1 MNRFLGRLLPGRRA
15 PAAQAEMQ
23 AAVRDKEIAE
33 ESLRRVEAHLAQ
45 LVRNVTDYA
54 IFLLTPEGIVSTWNA
69 GAERI
74 KGYRAEEII
83 GQHFSAFYPPEVVAS
98 GWPQIEL
105 ERAARLGRH
114 EDEGWRIRKDGTRF
128 WANVLI
134 TAMRGADGSLEGFSK
149 ITRDL
154 TERMRNEERLR
165 QAAAQL
171 EVRIEERTAELE
183 HVNRSLQTEIEERTK
198 LERELR
204 HRVAD
209 LAEEDRRKNEFL
221 ATLAHELRNPLAPIQ
236 YAHEILRLEDHDPAR
251 RAEAHAILTRQLHQ
265 MVRLIDDLLDLSRIS
280 RNKLELRRERV
291 DLATV
296 LQDAAETAR
305 PLIEERRHRL
315 AIHHAEGPIVLHADR
330 ARLGQVFSNLLS
342 NAAKFTGHGGSIE
355 VTVTREGALGVVRVR
370 DTGIGIAPEM
380 LPRIF
385 DMFVQADRSLERT
398 QSGLGIGLTLV
409 QRIVQMHGG
418 LVDARSKG
426 RGTGSEFTIR
436 LPAEP
441 EAIATR
447 PTTPAEPTIAL
458 EPEGPRRRVLVADD
472 NEDAVQSLSLMLRA
486 MGHEVITAGNGEEA
500 VRAAETGRPDLALLD
515 IGMPVLNGYE
525 AARRIREHPWGT
537 ALPLVALTGWGLE
550 EDRRQARES
559 GFDRHLVKPVDLAT
573 LRALIS
579 ELPANGTSG
588 PGLSGP

>member
-15 PAAQAEMQ
+15 AAARAEMR
-23 AAVRDKEIAE
+23 AAVRDQEIAG
-33 ESLRRVEAHLAQ
+33 ESLRRVEGHLAQ
-45 LVRNVTDYA
+45 LVRDVTDYS

-74 KGYRAEEII
+74 KGYRAEEIV
-83 GQHFSAFYPPEVVAS
+83 GQHFSVFYPPEVVAS
-98 GWPQIEL
+98 GWPQTEL

-134 TAMRGADGSLEGFSK
+134 TAMRGADGSLEGYSK

-154 TERMRNEERLR
+154 TERMKNEERLR

-198 LERELR
+198 LEGELR
-204 HRVAD
+204 GRVAD

-236 YAHEILRLEDHDPAR
+236 YAHEILRLEEDAPAR

-265 MVRLIDDLLDLSRIS
+265 MVRLIDDLLDLSRIT

-296 LQDAAETAR
+296 LQDAAEAAR
-305 PLIEERRHRL
+305 PLIEDRRHRL
-315 AIHHAEGPIVLHADR
+315 TIHHAEGPIVLHADR

-342 NAAKFTGHGGSIE
+342 NAAKFTGHGGTIE
-355 VTVTREGALGVVRVR
+355 VTVAREGAEGVVRVR
-370 DTGIGIAPEM
+370 DTGIGIAPKM

-385 DMFVQADRSLERT
+385 EMFVQADRSLERT

-409 QRIVQMHGG
+409 QRVVQMHGG
-418 LVDARSKG
+418 LVMARSEG
-426 RGTGSEFTIR
+426 SGTGSEFTVR

-441 EAIATR
+441 EATR
-447 PTTPAEPTIAL
+447 STPAEPTATL
-458 EPEGPRRRVLVADD
+458 EPKGPRRRVLIADD
-472 NEDAVQSLSLMLRA
+472 NEDAVESLSLMLRV

-500 VRAAETGRPDLALLD
+500 IRAAEASRPDLVLLD

-537 ALPLVALTGWGLE
+537 ALPLVALTGWGLA

-579 ELPANGTSG
+579 ELPAASGGHESG
-588 PGLSGP
+588 PTGS

>member
-15 PAAQAEMQ
+15 PAARAEMR

-33 ESLRRVEAHLAQ
+33 ESLRRVEHHLAQ
-45 LVRNVTDYA
+45 LVRDVTDYA
-54 IFLLTPEGIVSTWNA
+54 IFLLTPEGIVSTWNT

-83 GQHFSAFYPPEVVAS
+83 GRHFSVFYPPEVVAS

-128 WANVLI
+128 WANALI
-134 TAMRGADGSLEGFSK
+134 TAMRGADGSLEGYSK

-198 LERELR
+198 LEGELR
-204 HRVAD
+204 GRVAD

-236 YAHEILRLEDHDPAR
+236 YAHEILRLAHNDPAR

-265 MVRLIDDLLDLSRIS
+265 MVRLIDDLLDLSRIT

-305 PLIEERRHRL
+305 PLIEDRRHRL
-315 AIHHAEGPIVLHADR
+315 TIHHAEGPIVLHADR
-330 ARLGQVFSNLLS
+330 ARLAQVFSNLLS
-342 NAAKFTGHGGSIE
+342 NAAKFTGHGGTIE
-355 VTVTREGALGVVRVR
+355 VSVAREGAEGVVRVR
-370 DTGIGIAPEM
+370 DTGIGIAPKM

-418 LVDARSKG
+418 LVDARSGG
-426 RGTGSEFTIR
+426 RDTGSEFTIR

-441 EAIATR
+441 ESTR
-447 PTTPAEPTIAL
+447 SLQPEPTAAL
-458 EPEGPRRRVLVADD
+458 EPEGPRRRVLIADD
-472 NEDAVQSLSLMLRA
+472 NEDAVQSMSLMLRA

-500 VRAAETGRPDLALLD
+500 ILAAETSRPDLVLLD

-525 AARRIREHPWGT
+525 AARQIREHPWGA

-579 ELPANGTSG
+579 ELPSNGKHESG
-588 PGLSGP
+588 PTGT